1 MKNNLQ
7 VWHEKVNKS
16 RFITSCLRTDLKRID
31 NLYGRLAGCSYEL
44 YKLRKEVD
52 VEYISV
58 SGVVTCKDEKTSKD
72 FTEKEKNIKLEI
84 ATLKKSVDDIVA
96 SRTKLITS
104 ELYQW
109 KNKRGRDYCTK
120 QKERR
125 HIRGGH
131 VIVGELR
138 LTLSCYLN
146 LVKERDALVSNDL
159 QVLIYEDRV
168 KDEHLAH
175 EKERQRDRENLHNFT
190 TRVVSR
196 DERQILNNGGGFVLK
211 DKTILDDRRKHRT
224 VKRQTELAVLSYVE
238 YLAGLKVKG
247 RRMKGG
253 GGRMNVRKEIMRY
266 YFHPRVGYLERRFI
280 NKALKLADFYSIKS
294 VRSNLSIQVRGM
306 SSIKSGLKLLED
318 LNQDNSYILR
328 ESDKNLGWSLNTS
341 TWYNQEYDR
350 HLKSGF
356 YQRVG
361 SMGDV
366 DNIKNSCRLSL
377 QAILKKH
384 IGVLST
390 NEYKS
395 FNLGNGIGDYILP
408 SLNLSPKVHKLRER
422 ACMENEKLLTGRP
435 IITGYGWCT
444 IEASKFLQRKLRSI
458 MGRFKDYLVNNSL
471 PYSILG
477 NSYELVGV
485 VKRSRFSSLDECT
498 FLTFDFKDLY
508 TNILFKD
515 ASTTLKE
522 LALILGIEKAEV
534 DFLLDLYSFCNT
546 WNYFNVGNCLHKQ
559 VKGVSMGC
567 YFSKEIS
574 DLVLLYSEYKYSLV
588 CDTKKVI
595 FLKRYADDGI
605 ILFLLVQ

>member
-1 MKNNLQ
+1 MTNNLQ
-7 VWHEKVNKS
+7 VWHEKVIKS
-16 RFITSCLRTDLKRID
+16 RFITSCLRTDLQRID
-31 NLYGRLAGCSYEL
+31 KLYGRLTRCSFEL

-58 SGVVTCKDEKTSKD
+58 SSVVTCKDEKTRQH
-72 FTEKEKNIKLEI
+72 FTEKEKDIELEI
-84 ATLKKSVDDIVA
+84 AALKKSVDDIVS
-96 SRTKLITS
+96 SRTKLITP
-104 ELYQW
+104 ELLQW
-109 KNKRGRDYCTK
+109 KNKRRRDYFTK

-131 VIVGELR
+131 VIVGELK

-168 KDEHLAH
+168 KDEHLAY

-190 TRVVSR
+190 HRVVSR
-196 DERQILNNGGGFVLK
+196 DEKQILNNGGGFVLK
-211 DKTILDDRRKHRT
+211 DKPISDDKRKHRI

-247 RRMKGG
+247 RRTRGG
-253 GGRMNVRKEIMRY
+253 GSRVNVRKEIMRY
-266 YFHPRVGYLERRFI
+266 FFHPRVGYLERRFI
-280 NKALKLADFYSIKS
+280 NKALKLADFYTIKS
-294 VRSNLSIQVRGM
+294 VRSNFSLQVRGM
-306 SSIKSGLKLLED
+306 SSIKSGLKLLEG
-318 LNQDNSYILR
+318 LSQDNAYILR

-356 YQRVG
+356 YQKVG

-366 DNIKNSCRLSL
+366 DNIKRSCRLSL
-377 QAILKKH
+377 QAILKEH

-395 FNLGNGIGDYILP
+395 FNLGNGIEDYILP
-408 SLNLSPKVHKLRER
+408 SLNLSPKVHKLKER
-422 ACMENEKLLTGRP
+422 ACIDNEKLLTGRP

-458 MGRFKDYLVNNSL
+458 MGRVKDYLVNNSI

-485 VKRSRFSSLDECT
+485 VKRSSFSSLDGCT

-508 TNILFKD
+508 LSNRKRFP
-515 ASTTLKE
+515 
-522 LALILGIEKAEV
+522 
-534 DFLLDLYSFCNT
+534 
-546 WNYFNVGNCLHKQ
+546 CLH
-559 VKGVSMGC
+559 SM
-567 YFSKEIS
+567 I
-574 DLVLLYSEYKYSLV
+574 
-588 CDTKKVI
+588 
-595 FLKRYADDGI
+595 
-605 ILFLLVQ
+605 